1 MQTETTNILKNIID
15 NKKKELELRKKEM
28 PLESFTRSIKNS
40 TKKFSQAITKKDSG
54 NFPKLIAEIKFA
66 SPSSGKIRKAT
77 SDEVLRI
84 TKLYSRYAGA
94 ISVLTDK
101 KYFTGDIKYLKIAG
115 KNTNLPILRKDFIID
130 KYQIYESRHYGADAV
145 LLIASVLGEKN
156 LKDFI
161 KTAKELGMDCLVE
174 VHDKKDLHIAL
185 NADAEIIGINNRNL
199 KTMTTDLNTT
209 IELSKHIPKNTTI
222 VSESAIKTKQD
233 IEFLQPADI
242 DAILVG
248 TAIMK
253 SDIEQKLK
261 ELAGAH
267 R

>member
-28 PLESFTRSIKNS
+28 PLESFARSIKKS
-40 TKKFSQAITKKDSG
+40 TKKFGHAITKKDSG
-54 NFPKLIAEIKFA
+54 NFPKLIAELKFA

-77 SDEVLRI
+77 SSEVLRI
-84 TKLYSRYAGA
+84 TNLYSRYAGA

-101 KYFTGDIKYLKIAG
+101 KYFRGDPEYLKIAG
-115 KNTNLPILRKDFIID
+115 NTNLPILRKDFIID

-161 KTAKELGMDCLVE
+161 KTAKDLGMDCLVE
-174 VHDKKDLHIAL
+174 VHDKKDLNIAL
-185 NADAEIIGINNRNL
+185 NANAEIIGINNRNL
-199 KTMTTDLNTT
+199 ETMTTDLNTT

-233 IEFLQPADI
+233 IEYLEPADI

-261 ELAGAH
+261 ELTGAH
-267 R
+267 I